1 MSDSNSL
8 KTVVHIT
15 NIGAGKVLKTETFEP
30 NEIIG
35 SQWLLKDFKYTKFKI
50 ANVNFV
56 PEYLDNGSVVNL
68 LEIELDVQDG

>member
-1 MSDSNSL
+1 MTSEKL

-15 NIGAGKVLKTETFEP
+15 NLGAGKVLKTETFEP
-30 NEIIG
+30 DEIIG
-35 SQWLLKDFKYTKFKI
+35 SRWLLNDFKYTKFKI

-56 PEYLDNGSVVNL
+56 PEYLDNGNVVNL

>member
-1 MSDSNSL
+1 MTSEKL

-30 NEIIG
+30 DETIG
-35 SQWLLKDFKYTKFKI
+35 SRWLLKDFKFKI

-56 PEYLDNGSVVNL
+56 PEYLENGNVVNL

>member
-35 SQWLLKDFKYTKFKI
+35 SRWLLRDFKYKI